1 MRRDREPSQRSDLP
15 DANIHQRT
23 RSSAYSWN
31 AKGAPALGRKM
42 SGLRRAPRGAPA
54 PCRKERRRCAVA
66 LAPARC
72 LAACVHQPAA
82 QIELALDPAQL
93 PRRNRGGH
101 PCRRRDQRPGVEDWS
116 DHRSLACRC
125 SRSMPSICLSA
136 CMNSRASGARCHKR
150 RIGIAGMPEA
160 RSGQRGGKT
169 GDDGVSHRLIPVRQ
183 YVTKHLFPAHCA
195 RDRTENSRHR
205 K

>member
-1 MRRDREPSQRSDLP
+1 MCEGRAGARSTNVRFAARPSRC
-15 DANIHQRT
+15 
-23 RSSAYSWN
+23 
-31 AKGAPALGRKM
+31 
-42 SGLRRAPRGAPA
+42 PA
-54 PCRKERRRCAVA
+54 PCRKERHRRCAIA

-72 LAACVHQPAA
+72 LAARVHLPAA
-82 QIELALDPAQL
+82 QVELALDPAQL
-93 PRRNRGGH
+93 PLRNRGV

-150 RIGIAGMPEA
+150 CIGIAGMPEA
-160 RSGQRGGKT
+160 RSGQRGCKT
-169 GDDGVSHRLIPVRQ
+169 GDDGVSHRLVPVRQ
-183 YVTKHLFPAHCA
+183 YVTKHLFPAHRA
-195 RDRTENSRHR
+195 RDRTEKCRHR

>member
-1 MRRDREPSQRSDLP
+1 MRGARRRSVEKCP
-15 DANIHQRT
+15 VC
-23 RSSAYSWN
+23 
-31 AKGAPALGRKM
+31 GAPLAVPPPRVE
-42 SGLRRAPRGAPA
+42 RAH
-54 PCRKERRRCAVA
+54 RRCAVA

-72 LAACVHQPAA
+72 LAARVHQPAA

-93 PRRNRGGH
+93 PLRSVAHPLGKGSKACQCACSGLERRSTAGRGGLERSRVLH
-101 PCRRRDQRPGVEDWS
+101 SLVGDVEV
-116 DHRSLACRC
+116 SLVTMLSFDA
-125 SRSMPSICLSA
+125 SMCLSA

-169 GDDGVSHRLIPVRQ
+169 GDDGVSRRLIPVRQ

-195 RDRTENSRHR
+195 RDRTEKCRHR